1 LGNLKHSNSDLRIE
15 NENLIKENDKLR
27 DKIERLKEKNKQ
39 ENILKNLNNPENA
52 NDEYLNIANEE
63 LEEVINITLKLKRYS
78 NNNFPSEKLS

>member
-1 LGNLKHSNSDLRIE
+1 MGNLKHSNSDLRIE